1 MNRKKKLKILITGH
15 QDFKSKNKVIEKMQ
29 QIVNG
34 FDDLQKVS
42 IATFN
47 SQFGPQKTAYKYCMK
62 KEIPIK
68 FFTQSDVFFV
78 PSNPSQV
85 NIILYDKAVQWADV
99 IIIFANFYTF
109 KIKKI
114 IENSKRTNKDC
125 IIIKE

>member
-1 MNRKKKLKILITGH
+1 
-15 QDFKSKNKVIEKMQ
+15 
-29 QIVNG
+29 
-34 FDDLQKVS
+34 
-42 IATFN
+42 
-47 SQFGPQKTAYKYCMK
+47 MK